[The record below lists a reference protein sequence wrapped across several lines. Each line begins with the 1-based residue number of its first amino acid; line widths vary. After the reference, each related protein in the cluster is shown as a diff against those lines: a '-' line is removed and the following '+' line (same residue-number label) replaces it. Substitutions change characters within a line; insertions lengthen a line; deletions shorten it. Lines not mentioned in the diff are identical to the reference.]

1 MRTRSWR
8 RYKEEV
14 RVIKRLKYNNQSSRW
29 YRYRDANKNLIQD
42 YLWLDSIGTDSHFC
56 YKTMTTP
63 SESFKMKYGKKG
75 RKRRGYYG
83 SDSKNR
89 IYDKKMFRKMLE
101 TDYGIKHFNLSYG
114 FMENHTE

>member
-63 SESFKMKYGKKG
+63 SESFKMKYGKKEE
-75 RKRRGYYG
+75 KEEDIMVAILKTEYM
-83 SDSKNR
+83 
-89 IYDKKMFRKMLE
+89 IKKCLE
-101 TDYGIKHFNLSYG
+101 KCLRQI
-114 FMENHTE
+114 MESNISI